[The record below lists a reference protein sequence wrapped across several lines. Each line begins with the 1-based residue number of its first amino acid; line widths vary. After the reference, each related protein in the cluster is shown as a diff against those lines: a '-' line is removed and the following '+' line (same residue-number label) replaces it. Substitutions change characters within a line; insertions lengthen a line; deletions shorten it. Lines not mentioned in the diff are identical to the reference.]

1 MRTLMESI
9 ESTLEASD
17 SKSTVLVDGN
27 VTLDNIQ
34 RTENS
39 EVFTATA
46 NGFGS
51 SEGSEDYDIDVSAMQ
66 VEVTI
71 NAFGDIYEG
80 EFNIVSVTS
89 DSMNF
94 VAQEGDTLSDEIGI
108 STDDIITAMQT
119 ESVDEAMGPMAKI
132 NDAGEIEMTK
142 SDYAKIHSDYRS
154 KIDDTYMA
162 LHLHPKTGVT
172 ALFPVK
178 FIDAMEEGIGGANN
192 HRITKTSPDKDFI
205 YQITHNGKKLE
216 DSKYQS
222 LEDAKKVITNMKRV
236 GNRFSSDKFKILRIK
251 RPKLAGPTGKL
262 PESDDIASS
271 KVDRTWKMISN
282 YEAQAKKTANPI
294 KKDHLMNMAADLRHT
309 LPTEESIKESP
320 TMDTT
325 QVCKDCGDEMHKPT
339 TDCSHDCND
348 ETGNHWTTNTVNEG
362 GSGRFNQE
370 HHYEIG
376 ANTTED
382 EAEALYNQILSL
394 SDMDDKN
401 AGMVSKFMNRNK
413 NKNNASTQFKIEQ
426 RAKKLKTSYEES
438 LKDTGDGHL
447 IAAFGHAVDLAHKT
461 IENHSVNEASKPDF
475 ADIDNDGDECE
486 DMKKAAK
493 EIKES
498 PTMDTTQLV
507 SLLHNAGLSEEAIER
522 KLNEWANSPADAC
535 ETEPTSHGDAYDFAQ
550 PVNLSLKR
558 YMDAED
564 KKVSVTEHT
573 VDSMKSL
580 YEASKNKPD
589 FADIDNDGDTDED
602 MKDAAKDV
610 KEAVSSTKVCKDCGD
625 EMHKPTT
632 DCSHDCDDES
642 GSHWVDEAYE
652 SLEEAGMPASVLK
665 SKQAI
670 TNMTPSEFA
679 KSYSSKSD
687 ATLMSM
693 AQRHGY
699 GKDSTKYVD
708 KMKKGKSEL
717 DETLE
722 EAQSPAQ
729 KAAFAKMIGSKD
741 DKKEPTLDDEP
752 EYDGDKKEPTLAEST
767 KTYKTN
773 NNIGKAKYTVD
784 FHDGKKSHKDGSKFN
799 DIKIFKSKDA
809 QKKFIDD
816 LKSKGYVAESTL
828 VESLEESKELAIL
841 LKNAGL

>member
-1 MRTLMESI
+1 MHNMRTLMESI

-325 QVCKDCGDEMHKPT
+325 QLV
-339 TDCSHDCND
+339 
-348 ETGNHWTTNTVNEG
+348 
-362 GSGRFNQE
+362 
-370 HHYEIG
+370 
-376 ANTTED
+376 
-382 EAEALYNQILSL
+382 
-394 SDMDDKN
+394 
-401 AGMVSKFMNRNK
+401 
-413 NKNNASTQFKIEQ
+413 
-426 RAKKLKTSYEES
+426 
-438 LKDTGDGHL
+438 
-447 IAAFGHAVDLAHKT
+447 
-461 IENHSVNEASKPDF
+461 
-475 ADIDNDGDECE
+475 
-486 DMKKAAK
+486 
-493 EIKES
+493 
-498 PTMDTTQLV
+498 TM
-507 SLLHNAGLSEEAIER
+507 LHNAGLSEEAIEK
-522 KLNEWANSPADAC
+522 KLNEWANSPEGAA
-535 ETEPTSHGDAYDFAQ
+535 ELEATSHGDAYDFAQ

-652 SLEEAGMPASVLK
+652 SLEEAGMPASVIK

-670 TNMTPSEFA
+670 TDMTPSEFA

-687 ATLMSM
+687 ETLMSM

-729 KAAFAKMIGSKD
+729 KAAFAKMIGSKKGSKD
-741 DKKEPTLDDEP
+741 DKE
-752 EYDGDKKEPTLAEST
+752 
-767 KTYKTN
+767 
-773 NNIGKAKYTVD
+773 
-784 FHDGKKSHKDGSKFN
+784 
-799 DIKIFKSKDA
+799 
-809 QKKFIDD
+809 
-816 LKSKGYVAESTL
+816 
-828 VESLEESKELAIL
+828 ESLEESKELAIL

>member
-325 QVCKDCGDEMHKPT
+325 QLV
-339 TDCSHDCND
+339 
-348 ETGNHWTTNTVNEG
+348 
-362 GSGRFNQE
+362 
-370 HHYEIG
+370 
-376 ANTTED
+376 
-382 EAEALYNQILSL
+382 
-394 SDMDDKN
+394 
-401 AGMVSKFMNRNK
+401 
-413 NKNNASTQFKIEQ
+413 
-426 RAKKLKTSYEES
+426 
-438 LKDTGDGHL
+438 
-447 IAAFGHAVDLAHKT
+447 
-461 IENHSVNEASKPDF
+461 
-475 ADIDNDGDECE
+475 
-486 DMKKAAK
+486 
-493 EIKES
+493 
-498 PTMDTTQLV
+498 TM
-507 SLLHNAGLSEEAIER
+507 LHNAGLSEEAIEK
-522 KLNEWANSPADAC
+522 KLNEWANSPEGAA
-535 ETEPTSHGDAYDFAQ
+535 ELEATSHGDAYDFAQ

-589 FADIDNDGDTDED
+589 FADIDKDGDTDED

-652 SLEEAGMPASVLK
+652 SLEEAGMPASVIK

-670 TNMTPSEFA
+670 TDMTPSEFA

-687 ATLMSM
+687 ETLMSM

-729 KAAFAKMIGSKD
+729 KAAFAKMIGSKKGSKD
-741 DKKEPTLDDEP
+741 DKE
-752 EYDGDKKEPTLAEST
+752 
-767 KTYKTN
+767 
-773 NNIGKAKYTVD
+773 
-784 FHDGKKSHKDGSKFN
+784 
-799 DIKIFKSKDA
+799 
-809 QKKFIDD
+809 
-816 LKSKGYVAESTL
+816 
-828 VESLEESKELAIL
+828 ESLEESKELAIL